1 MLVFKDKNKYNLYV
15 KELRKAI
22 ENKSWRKY
30 MENNKYMD
38 IYFQTES
45 EPDIPEHTSN
55 PYYAEIPIDSV
66 NSCNVP
72 SYLKKIPSNWERVVN
87 AVSYILEN
95 NCIPIEVIKLSN
107 GEYYIENGK
116 HRFYA
121 HVLLGKEQIPVS
133 VKECVDENLP
143 KESMLRY
150 NIHFYNNDGM
160 DIAYPERV
168 EEFIIQY
175 LNVEKRIVS
184 IAKKTT
190 EIGELISDIKKNLD
204 YNVLD
209 ILGEKFLELDNMYYD
224 LKTETNVL
232 DNDFD
237 RIKIKARSVEMKKI
251 DDARYILSIEM
262 DDGRNINT
270 SGVCSSGN
278 TTRASKCTFNILN
291 HLGYQ
296 VDMNYISKH
305 GEFKLEDKRDAH
317 NLNFDIEIDKNV
329 IENEIIPNLKNK
341 SKYNETEDL
350 HQDFLK
356 LMDYLSG
363 YKPFETFGTNF
374 SCYSSSFIKTN
385 HYNYYLVGAE
395 NNKGVDSIYLFRD
408 MKIPFDNLTITFLGK
423 ITSGS
428 DLYNKLK

>member
-15 KELRKAI
+15 KKLRKAI

-72 SYLKKIPSNWERVVN
+72 SYPKEIPSNWERVVN
-87 AVSYILEN
+87 AVPYILEN
-95 NCIPIEVIKLSN
+95 KCIPIEVIKLSN

-133 VKECVDENLP
+133 VRECVDKDLP
-143 KESMLRY
+143 KESILRY
-150 NIHFYNNDGM
+150 NIHFYNNGSMD

-184 IAKKTT
+184 IEKKTT

-204 YNVLD
+204 YNALD
-209 ILGEKFLELDNMYYD
+209 ILREKFWELDNMYYD

-237 RIKIKARSVEMKKI
+237 
-251 DDARYILSIEM
+251 
-262 DDGRNINT
+262 
-270 SGVCSSGN
+270 
-278 TTRASKCTFNILN
+278 
-291 HLGYQ
+291 
-296 VDMNYISKH
+296 
-305 GEFKLEDKRDAH
+305 
-317 NLNFDIEIDKNV
+317 
-329 IENEIIPNLKNK
+329 
-341 SKYNETEDL
+341 
-350 HQDFLK
+350 
-356 LMDYLSG
+356 
-363 YKPFETFGTNF
+363 
-374 SCYSSSFIKTN
+374 
-385 HYNYYLVGAE
+385 
-395 NNKGVDSIYLFRD
+395 
-408 MKIPFDNLTITFLGK
+408 
-423 ITSGS
+423 
-428 DLYNKLK
+428 